1 MNAKKWWLFGA
12 GMGAVVVGCTV
23 HFPGKY
29 EDAGNRA
36 VPATDA
42 APRDSVPSTSPA
54 SAAGTSAAAHAP
66 TARDAAVAPL
76 ELSKPVLAPAAAV
89 APVAGTTP
97 AIPETDGYKLV
108 WHDEFNKDGPL
119 NAADW
124 AYENGFVRNQEL
136 QWYQPENAVCK
147 DGFLVIEA
155 RKESKPN
162 PRYVGP
168 ATLPVATAPATA
180 ATGTAPATA
189 TAPGRGRGRGG
200 RGAAAG
206 GGGWQNR
213 PMIEVTSSSVNTRG
227 KHEWTYGRFEIRAK
241 IDVRPG
247 SWPAFWTLGTMGGW
261 PGNGEID
268 IMEYYRNMLLF
279 NVAWE
284 GPGGAVWNSVK
295 TQMSTLPPDW
305 AQQYH
310 TWRMDWDEKAIK
322 LFLDDKLVNEQD
334 LSKSVNTAGRS
345 NGINPFINRPVY
357 ILLNQAIGGQNG
369 GDPSNTEFPV
379 KFLVDY
385 VRVWQ
390 KTPATK

>member
-1 MNAKKWWLFGA
+1 M
-12 GMGAVVVGCTV
+12 
-23 HFPGKY
+23 
-29 EDAGNRA
+29 
-36 VPATDA
+36 
-42 APRDSVPSTSPA
+42 SPA
-54 SAAGTSAAAHAP
+54 EMSTP
-66 TARDAAVAPL
+66 I
-76 ELSKPVLAPAAAV
+76 LAPAAAV
-89 APVAGTTP
+89 APAGGSTP

-124 AYENGFVRNQEL
+124 AYEQGFVRNQEL

-147 DGFLVIEA
+147 EGFLVIEA

-168 ATLPVATAPATA
+168 AALPAATA

-189 TAPGRGRGRGG
+189 TAPGRGRGRAG

-206 GGGWQNR
+206 SGGWQNR
-213 PMIEVTSSSVNTRG
+213 PMIEVTSASVNTRG
-227 KHEWTYGRFEIRAK
+227 RHEWTYGRFEIRAK
-241 IDVRPG
+241 IDTRAG

-284 GPGGAVWNSVK
+284 GPGGAVWNSVT

-305 AQQYH
+305 AQQFH
-310 TWRMDWDEKAIK
+310 AWRMDWDEKAIK
-322 LFLDDKLVNEQD
+322 LFLDDKLINEQD
-334 LSKSVNTAGRS
+334 LTKTVNTAGRG
-345 NGINPFINRPVY
+345 NGVNPFINRPVY
-357 ILLNQAIGGQNG
+357 LLLNQAIGGQNG
-369 GDPSNTEFPV
+369 GDPGNTEFPV
-379 KFLVDY
+379 KFHVDY

-390 KTPATK
+390 KPAATK